1 MDMDFK
7 TLEKEISYT
16 VVFWEKNN
24 PERKYRIGVC
34 IRGLPV
40 CKPVEE

>member
-7 TLEKEISYT
+7 TLEKEIERLNRINLRATYT
-16 VVFWEKNN
+16 S
-24 PERKYRIGVC
+24 YRIGVC

>member
-7 TLEKEISYT
+7 TLEKEI
-16 VVFWEKNN
+16 
-24 PERKYRIGVC
+24 ERLNRIGVC